1 MFRNEKSFVESL
13 LLESNK
19 ETRQACIKYF
29 NLPILL
35 ERTLTEYFVEDLE
48 IKQIADRHNAD
59 DRTVKRWKKAAIEIA
74 SEHLKQNLRCH
85 FNVTSAPLTD

>member
-29 NLPILL
+29 NLPVLL
-35 ERTLTEYFVEDLE
+35 ERTLTEYFVEGLE
-48 IKQIADRHNAD
+48 IKQIADKHGAD

-74 SEHLKQNLRCH
+74 SEHLKQELERLR
-85 FNVTSAPLTD
+85 NAS